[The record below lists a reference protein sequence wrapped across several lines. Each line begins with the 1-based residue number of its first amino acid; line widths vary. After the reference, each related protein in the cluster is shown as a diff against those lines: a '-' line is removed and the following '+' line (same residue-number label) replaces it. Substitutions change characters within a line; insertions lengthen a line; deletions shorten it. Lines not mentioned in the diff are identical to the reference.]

1 MRDSNHTRGLLLV
14 AVVCVFVAYGLASSG
29 VTRLSLGGPGTRD
42 FVQYW
47 GAWALLRR
55 GENPYDGVSIRALQ
69 QELGTVEADTTWN
82 PPWTPV
88 LLSPVLGLPF
98 EQSAALW
105 FLCQLLGALCLS
117 VFIPIAVGRPE
128 MPTVLSGL
136 IVLSFLPV
144 LDSLYWGQLA
154 VLLTLGATMFLY
166 FERRGEMFAAG
177 VSLVPLTM
185 KPHFLIFMLP
195 AGVLWWLRLSSRNR
209 WRFGLG
215 FLGSMAMLGGVV
227 VALAPQAPALWVA
240 ALMSPRS
247 VMGAVPTVAWKTATV
262 TTWLRIFLTD
272 SAAGAPVWPMIVLP
286 SLTFVGLSGY
296 YFYSRPTISWR
307 STLPVLI
314 GISLTAGS
322 YGWLYDQSILVIGL
336 VTVVADALQWKDKGA
351 RRIALSLVALIE
363 LVALT
368 QSCAGYNQQHLYAWI
383 PVAVL
388 SLLAFHGRCMRVLP
402 GVVDPS

>member
-1 MRDSNHTRGLLLV
+1 MRDSNHTRGLLV
-14 AVVCVFVAYGLASSG
+14 ALVCVVVAYGLASTG
-29 VTRLSLGGPGTRD
+29 VTRLPLGGPGTRD

-47 GAWALLRR
+47 GAWTLLRR

-105 FLCQLLGALCLS
+105 FLCQLLGALFLS
-117 VFIPIAVGRPE
+117 VFIPRAVGRPE
-128 MPTVLSGL
+128 MPMVLSGL

-144 LDSLYWGQLA
+144 LDTLYWGQLA

-166 FERRGEMFAAG
+166 FERKGHMFAAG

-195 AGVLWWLRLSSRNR
+195 AGVLWWWQLSPRNR
-209 WRFGLG
+209 WQFGLG

-227 VALAPQAPALWVA
+227 VALAPQALTLWGA

-262 TTWLRIFLTD
+262 TTWFRLFLTD
-272 SAAGAPVWPMIVLP
+272 SVGGTPVWPMILLP
-286 SLTFVGLSGY
+286 SLTFVGLSWY

-307 STLPVLI
+307 YTLPVLI
-314 GISLTAGS
+314 GLSLTTGS

-336 VTVVADALQWKDKGA
+336 VTVVADALRWKDKRA

-363 LVALT
+363 LLAVT

-388 SLLAFHGRCMRVLP
+388 SLLAFHRHCMRVSP
-402 GVVDPS
+402 RVTDPS